1 MFFYEDNVTRDQ
13 SVTAA
18 ADRDDTGTWESPTN
32 NRRKRGTTSEVGGA
46 PNIIRDADPYRFKN
60 YNKTRQKKAHK
71 TLFGTSVKVCYT
83 KGDPQRS

>member
-46 PNIIRDADPYRFKN
+46 PNIIRDTDPYRFKN
-60 YNKTRQKKAHK
+60 YNKTRQKKK
-71 TLFGTSVKVCYT
+71 SPQDTLRDEC
-83 KGDPQRS
+83 